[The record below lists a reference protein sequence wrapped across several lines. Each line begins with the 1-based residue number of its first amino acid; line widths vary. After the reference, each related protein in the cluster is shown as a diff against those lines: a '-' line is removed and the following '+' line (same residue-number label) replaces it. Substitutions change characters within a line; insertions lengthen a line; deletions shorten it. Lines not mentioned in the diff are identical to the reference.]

1 MIRAVL
7 GLVTVGSL
15 LLLAGCSG
23 AADGGEP
30 LLRPGRTIDAT
41 AELAPRSL
49 LFGDTLTARLIVTVD
64 RLRIDPATLDV
75 RTTFKPFEQV
85 GDVERS
91 RRDVGDQTELTYTF
105 TLRCDE
111 FLCVPRG
118 GRIPFRFTPAR
129 VGPRQVPW
137 PAIEVATRINESE
150 LNAIRYR
157 AVLTPLPKPTYRV
170 SPTALAVTTFAGAG
184 LLLLVAAAAALRI
197 GRRAWAR
204 RSPELNL
211 PPVERALVLLRWTRD
226 GEDRRRALELLAEAL
241 DDEQS
246 PEQARAARKL
256 AWSDE
261 QPSRDQAE
269 ELARRIEEAR
279 RAAA

>member
-1 MIRAVL
+1 MNRAVAAL
-7 GLVTVGSL
+7 FTVCSSL
-15 LLLAGCSG
+15 LLVGCS
-23 AADGGEP
+23 AADEGEP
-30 LLRPGRTIDAT
+30 LLRPGRTIAAT
-41 AELAPRSL
+41 SDLTPRSL
-49 LFGDTLTARLIVTVD
+49 LFGDTLTARLTVAVD
-64 RLRIDPATLDV
+64 RGRIDPDTVDV
-75 RTTFKPFEQV
+75 RTSFKPFEQV

-129 VGPRQVPW
+129 VGQLQVPW
-137 PAIEVATRINESE
+137 PALEVATRINEAE
-150 LNAIRYR
+150 LNAFRYR
-157 AVLTPLPKPTYRV
+157 ATLTPLPKPTYRV
-170 SPTALAVTTFAGAG
+170 SPTALAATTFTAAA
-184 LLLLVAAAAALRI
+184 LLLLAAVGFALRI

-204 RSPELNL
+204 RSPELDL
-211 PPVERALVLLRWTRD
+211 PPVERALVVLRWTRN

-241 DDEQS
+241 DDEGS
-246 PEQARAARKL
+246 RELARSARKL

-261 QPSRDQAE
+261 PPTREQSE
-269 ELARRIEEAR
+269 ELAARIEEAR

>member
-1 MIRAVL
+1 VTRAVL
-7 GLVTVGSL
+7 GLVTASL
-15 LLLAGCSG
+15 LLIAGCSG
-23 AADGGEP
+23 AGDDGEP
-30 LLRPGRTIDAT
+30 LLRPGRTIDART
-41 AELAPRSL
+41 ELAPRSL
-49 LFGDTLTARLIVTVD
+49 LFGDTLTARLTVTVD
-64 RLRIDPATLDV
+64 RRRIDPETLDV
-75 RTTFKPFEQV
+75 RTRFKPFEEV
-85 GDVERS
+85 GDVKRS
-91 RRDVGDQTELTYTF
+91 RRDVRDQTELTYTF

-118 GRIPFRFTPAR
+118 GRIPFRFAPAR
-129 VGPRQVPW
+129 VGSRQVTW
-137 PAIEVATRINESE
+137 PTIEVATRINESE
-150 LNAIRYR
+150 LNAFRYR
-157 AVLTPLPKPTYRV
+157 ATLAPLPKPIYRLW
-170 SPTALAVTTFAGAG
+170 PTALAATTFVGAG
-184 LLLLVAAAAALRI
+184 LLLLVAAAFGLRI

-241 DDEQS
+241 DDERS
-246 PEQARAARKL
+246 PELARAARKL

-269 ELARRIEEAR
+269 DLARRIEEAR

>member
-1 MIRAVL
+1 LSLA
-7 GLVTVGSL
+7 TVCASL
-15 LLLAGCSG
+15 LVAGSSV
-23 AADGGEP
+23 AADDGEP
-30 LLRPGRTIDAT
+30 LLRAGRTIDVT
-41 AELAPRSL
+41 TELAPRSL
-49 LFGDTLTARLIVTVD
+49 LFGDTLTARLVVAVD
-64 RLRIDPATLDV
+64 RRRIDPETLDV
-75 RTTFKPFEQV
+75 RTRFKPFEEV
-85 GDVERS
+85 GEVKRS

-105 TLRCDE
+105 ALRCDE
-111 FLCVPRG
+111 FLCLPRG
-118 GRIPFRFTPAR
+118 GRIPFRFAPAR
-129 VGPRQVPW
+129 VGPRQVTW

-150 LNAIRYR
+150 LNAFRYR
-157 AVLTPLPKPTYRV
+157 AVLTPLPKPTYRI
-170 SPTALAVTTFAGAG
+170 SPNALAATTFVGAA
-184 LLLLVAAAAALRI
+184 LLLLIAAALGLRI

-211 PPVERALVLLRWTRD
+211 PPVERALVLLHWTRD

-241 DDEQS
+241 DDEQRS
-246 PEQARAARKL
+246 ELARAARKL